1 MFFIVMV
8 LPIVGAYSLYV
19 WINAY
24 YQDKNVAEYFDKWTE
39 LNQVK
44 DVLDN
49 PVLYQKNADFEE
61 IEELTNEQL
70 AITLYTKSGYV
81 LYSSNPLLTGYVG
94 KERMLNGLYDLQQ
107 AYNAFTYK
115 EPVYL
120 KGDLLGI
127 YEIQLLRTDWV
138 KGVEKRSWLVIAST
152 ILLFFIIYLTV
163 ILLLHRKLNRPLR
176 ELMQQMRNFAKGQQ
190 VKSNLSVRKDE
201 IGALAKTFQ
210 EMQDEIEKTRAS
222 LKA

>member
-1 MFFIVMV
+1 MKIKAWLLIMFFIVMV

-152 ILLFFIIYLTV
+152 ILLSFI
-163 ILLLHRKLNRPLR
+163 
-176 ELMQQMRNFAKGQQ
+176 
-190 VKSNLSVRKDE
+190 
-201 IGALAKTFQ
+201 
-210 EMQDEIEKTRAS
+210 
-222 LKA
+222 

>member
-1 MFFIVMV
+1 MSLTIQCFI
-8 LPIVGAYSLYV
+8 
-19 WINAY
+19 
-24 YQDKNVAEYFDKWTE
+24 
-39 LNQVK
+39 
-44 DVLDN
+44 
-49 PVLYQKNADFEE
+49 KNANLKEVED
-61 IEELTNEQL
+61 LTNEQL

-127 YEIQLLRTDWV
+127 YEIQLIRTDWV

-152 ILLFFIIYLTV
+152 ILLFLIIYLTV

-176 ELMQQMRNFAKGQQ
+176 ELMQQMRHFAKGQH

-201 IGALAKTFQ
+201 IGALAKTF
-210 EMQDEIEKTRAS
+210 EAMQDEIEKTRAS
-222 LKA
+222 LKRNNSKRNDDCKYFP